1 MQIEYVRGCENAIA
15 DALSRLDSVSID
27 TEVPA
32 KHAKGV
38 PTYAYPVAEVDR
50 FDARTDWIAQ
60 QSADPTIARVV
71 HLLNA
76 YSRADADEL
85 EVNPTLKAFADVW
98 PHLVIED
105 ALLKHCNER
114 AISTRVVVPAALR
127 EDVFRAL
134 HEPAHH
140 GYEATLRRNVQLF

>member
-1 MQIEYVRGCENAIA
+1 MQIEYVRRCENAIS

-27 TEVPA
+27 TEVA
-32 KHAKGV
+32 AELARGV
-38 PTYAYPVAEVDR
+38 PTYACPVAEVAR

-60 QSADPTIARVV
+60 QIADPTIARVV

-76 YSRADADEL
+76 NARADADEL
-85 EVNPTLKAFADVW
+85 EANPALKAFADVW
-98 PHLVIED
+98 QQQVIED

-127 EDVFRAL
+127 VDVFHSL

-140 GYEATLRRNVQLF
+140 G